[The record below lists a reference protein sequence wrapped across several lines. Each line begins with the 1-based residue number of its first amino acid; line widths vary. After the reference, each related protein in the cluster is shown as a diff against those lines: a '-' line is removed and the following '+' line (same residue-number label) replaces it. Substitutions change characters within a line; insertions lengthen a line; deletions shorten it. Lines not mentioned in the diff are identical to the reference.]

1 VSQQAT
7 VPDTAVLEV
16 RDLKTHFF
24 TREGVVRAVD
34 GVDLTV
40 PRAKT
45 VCIVGE
51 SGCGKSVTARSI
63 LGLVEPPG
71 RMVAGSI
78 LWRPQPVAELVN
90 ATVAA
95 ADGTPDG
102 GRALAVAGGGPVD
115 LAALDPKSD
124 RMREIR
130 GNEISMIFQ
139 EPVASLSPMY
149 TVGHQLV
156 EAIRLHLPMSKKEAS
171 DHAISLLR
179 RVGIPRPEQRVD
191 SYSFQL
197 SGGMCQR
204 VMIAMALA
212 CGPGLLIADEPTTAL
227 DVTTQARILDLIRDL
242 QAQTHMAVL
251 FITHDLGVV
260 AELADEV
267 VVMYLGTVVER
278 GSVDEIF
285 HDAKHPYTQ
294 ALLSSIPAVG
304 RGTGRLHTIRGMVPH
319 PSQRPAGCPFHPR
332 CDHAIAGL
340 CDTDD
345 PPTVTLE
352 RDRTVR
358 CVLYDETGATVRSRA
373 EHHGDADVS
382 SSSAAAAAAAAAAD
396 QGGNP

>member
-1 VSQQAT
+1 M
-7 VPDTAVLEV
+7 
-16 RDLKTHFF
+16 
-24 TREGVVRAVD
+24 RA
-34 GVDLTV
+34 
-40 PRAKT
+40 
-45 VCIVGE
+45 
-51 SGCGKSVTARSI
+51 
-63 LGLVEPPG
+63 
-71 RMVAGSI
+71 
-78 LWRPQPVAELVN
+78 
-90 ATVAA
+90 
-95 ADGTPDG
+95 
-102 GRALAVAGGGPVD
+102 
-115 LAALDPKSD
+115 
-124 RMREIR
+124 IR

-149 TVGHQLV
+149 PVGHQLV
-156 EAIRLHLPMSKKEAS
+156 EAIRLHLPMSKKEAR

-212 CGPGLLIADEPTTAL
+212 CGPTLLIADEPTTAL
-227 DVTTQARILDLIRDL
+227 DVTTQARILDLLRDL

-278 GSVDEIF
+278 GGVDEIF

-304 RGTGRLHTIRGMVPH
+304 RGTERLHTIRGMVPH

-332 CDHAIAGL
+332 CDHAVAGL
-340 CDTDD
+340 CDTAD
-345 PPTVTLE
+345 PPTVTL
-352 RDRTVR
+352 RPGRTVR

-373 EHHGDADVS
+373 EHHGDADVA
-382 SSSAAAAAAAAAAD
+382 SSAAAAKD
-396 QGGNP
+396 PGGNP